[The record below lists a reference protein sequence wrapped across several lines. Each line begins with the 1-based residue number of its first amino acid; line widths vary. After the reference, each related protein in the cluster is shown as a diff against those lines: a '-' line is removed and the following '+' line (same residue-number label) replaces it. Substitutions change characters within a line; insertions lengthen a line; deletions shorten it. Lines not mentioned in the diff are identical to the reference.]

1 VAYDR
6 DVTICLDFDGV
17 LHDYKER
24 EENFPTPGGN
34 PVSGAKNAV
43 AWLVEQNYALVIFS
57 ARANEGGGVEAIETW
72 LHKWGFPDI
81 RVSLEKPEA
90 HLYVDDRGFRFDGS
104 FTSVLS
110 FLMKNPKPGRWGK
123 DETSR

>member
-1 VAYDR
+1 MAYAR
-6 DVTICLDFDGV
+6 DVTVCLDFDGV
-17 LHDYKER
+17 LHDYKGR
-24 EENFPTPGGN
+24 EENFPTPGGE

-43 AWLVEQNYALVIFS
+43 EWLLEKNYALVIFS
-57 ARANEGGGVEAIETW
+57 ARANVYGGVEAIEMW
-72 LHKWGFPDI
+72 LHKWGFPEI
-81 RVSLEKPEA
+81 PISLVKPEA